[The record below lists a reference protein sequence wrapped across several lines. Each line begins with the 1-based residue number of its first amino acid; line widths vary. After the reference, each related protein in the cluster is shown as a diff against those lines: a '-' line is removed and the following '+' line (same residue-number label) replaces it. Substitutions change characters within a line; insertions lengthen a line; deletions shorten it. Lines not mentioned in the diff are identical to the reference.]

1 MNFEFALAAEGRNTA
16 DGLNGFWEKEKPSV
30 GVVAVGGFALNYQGE
45 TIDLMGLNN
54 IIMGHSPGNR
64 VGVKNHAAF
73 NKDIFYQLDA
83 DLLMPKLVAD
93 ESAARNRYTELRST
107 DNFDNKAMKNIFND
121 SLFHQH
127 YQPVMISRSGKNV
140 FAFSNK
146 RQLEKMKIEGVEV
159 KDLGGEWS
167 MVNGQ

>member
-1 MNFEFALAAEGRNTA
+1 MRS
-16 DGLNGFWEKEKPSV
+16 WEKEKPSV

-54 IIMGHSPGNR
+54 TIMGHSPGNR

-83 DLLMPKLVAD
+83 DLLLPKLVD
-93 ESAARNRYTELRST
+93 NESAARNRYAELRST

-127 YQPVMISRSGKNV
+127 YQPVMISRSGKHV
-140 FAFSNK
+140 FAFSNEK
-146 RQLEKMKIEGVEV
+146 QLEKMKKENMEAMEL
-159 KDLGGEWS
+159 D
-167 MVNGQ
+167 GQWELLDW